1 MDEADAIGT
10 LDEAAQL
17 ALTKQNERELKLRV
31 LVRQHGESAEAWA
44 QTAAAFGGEM
54 SVRDARDAFKRSEH
68 GRLRKLFESGLHRV
82 GVDALV
88 AAARE
93 DPERRDRSSREEKKE
108 IVAARLAW
116 PTNAL
121 LAQLV
126 APQQRISII
135 AKIVSGK
142 DLPSMDRSLFKR
154 AKSDP
159 YVQLWYRDVSA
170 AVREDAAAAGAA
182 AAQEGAASGGRNGSW
197 RARRRFGRRNSS
209 NWDKKKDKEKS
220 SRLSMAIGHDAA
232 VELRENIAKAAAASD
247 ASDLFSGAEASA
259 MSGAKELGMPWSGK
273 KEERASMVRKRPVYL
288 LYLVLVY

>member
-1 MDEADAIGT
+1 MMIIMM
-10 LDEAAQL
+10 Q
-17 ALTKQNERELKLRV
+17 K
-31 LVRQHGESAEAWA
+31 
-44 QTAAAFGGEM
+44 
-54 SVRDARDAFKRSEH
+54 
-68 GRLRKLFESGLHRV
+68 
-82 GVDALV
+82 
-88 AAARE
+88 
-93 DPERRDRSSREEKKE
+93 
-108 IVAARLAW
+108 
-116 PTNAL
+116 
-121 LAQLV
+121 
-126 APQQRISII
+126 RISII

-209 NWDKKKDKEKS
+209 NGDKKKGKEKS
-220 SRLSMAIGHDAA
+220 SRLSMTIGHDAA

-259 MSGAKELGMPWSGK
+259 MSGAEELGMPWSGK
-273 KEERASMVRKRPVYL
+273 KEERASMVRKRPVYFYSIL
-288 LYLVLVY
+288 WGTLGMYVHIIKRRRHSRFKSFRCVLPLPPGATHERSTPPPAKCLRDGWRDQAAHARCTFQLRERRSRCQRRHQ

>member
-1 MDEADAIGT
+1 MIIMM
-10 LDEAAQL
+10 Q
-17 ALTKQNERELKLRV
+17 K
-31 LVRQHGESAEAWA
+31 
-44 QTAAAFGGEM
+44 
-54 SVRDARDAFKRSEH
+54 
-68 GRLRKLFESGLHRV
+68 
-82 GVDALV
+82 
-88 AAARE
+88 
-93 DPERRDRSSREEKKE
+93 
-108 IVAARLAW
+108 
-116 PTNAL
+116 
-121 LAQLV
+121 
-126 APQQRISII
+126 RISII

-182 AAQEGAASGGRNGSW
+182 AAAAQEGAASGGRNGSW

-209 NWDKKKDKEKS
+209 NGDKKKGKEKS
-220 SRLSMAIGHDAA
+220 SRLSMTIGHDAA

-259 MSGAKELGMPWSGK
+259 MSGAEELGMPWSGK

-288 LYLVLVY
+288 LFYIMGTNVTFIKIFGSYVCSHHQTSSSLTF